1 MSWWI
6 WAIIIVVALIVF
18 GAMFSDEEN
27 SSPEKKSK
35 GSPSNKSA
43 KEIANEITTIA
54 QFRALERKLE
64 RSDEK
69 RQQSQDY
76 DSRSLK
82 AEERAE
88 EKYQI
93 LQEAFDLV
101 SNKVLRWQFIPN
113 VDLETPLAVAKS
125 AYKIF
130 PITEYEDRMLELG
143 NKEDEWFG
151 LRGDE
156 EPDEKDEDIKF
167 IIRFRTIVEN
177 PEFADDEVSKKI
189 NSLVSRNLECASS
202 FFDIESKTTSA
213 EQWREISA

>member
-6 WAIIIVVALIVF
+6 WAIIIVVALIALA
-18 GAMFSDEEN
+18 AMFFGEED
-27 SSPEKKSK
+27 SSSNKKSK

-54 QFRALERKLE
+54 QFRALEKKLG

-69 RQQSQDY
+69 RQQSQAY

-82 AEERAE
+82 AEEMAE

-93 LQEAFDLV
+93 LQEAFDIA

-113 VDLETPLAVAKS
+113 IDLETPLAVAKS
-125 AYKIF
+125 SYKIF
-130 PITEYEDRMLELG
+130 PITEYEYRIIELG
-143 NKEDEWFG
+143 NKKDEWFG

-156 EPDEKDEDIKF
+156 EPDEKDEDITF
-167 IIRFRTIVEN
+167 IIKFRTIVEN
-177 PEFADDEVSKKI
+177 SELDVEEISKKI
-189 NSLVSRNLECASS
+189 NSLASRNPGCASK
-202 FFDIESKTTSA
+202 FFDIESKTTPA
-213 EQWREISA
+213 EQWLEIGA

>member
-1 MSWWI
+1 
-6 WAIIIVVALIVF
+6 
-18 GAMFSDEEN
+18 MFSDEEN